1 MKVCGQCNLAKD
13 CHSFQMLNRAVAYVL
28 THDPL
33 TGATL
38 HYKEI
43 YDELG
48 LVDRVERIYEQIAET
63 CKHYTGATK

>member
-1 MKVCGQCNLAKD
+1 MRICGKCNLAKD

-33 TGATL
+33 TGVTL

-43 YDELG
+43 YEG
-48 LVDRVERIYEQIAET
+48 LDLVERVEVIYEQIAED
-63 CKHYTGATK
+63 CKHYMEVVI